1 MSYINELG
9 NKVLSEL
16 AGMKN
21 FFKNKFNENLNTNI
35 DPLDMKLFFVFSNA
49 TEKQKKSSD

>member
-1 MSYINELG
+1 MNYMNELG

-21 FFKNKFNENLNTNI
+21 FFKNKFKDGEVPTL
-35 DPLDMKLFFVFSNA
+35 DPLDMKLFFVF
-49 TEKQKKSSD
+49 

>member
-1 MSYINELG
+1 MNYMNELG

-21 FFKNKFNENLNTNI
+21 FFKNKFKEGENSNI
-35 DPLDMKLFFVFSNA
+35 DHLDLKLFFVF
-49 TEKQKKSSD
+49 

>member
-1 MSYINELG
+1 MNYINELG

-21 FFKNKFNENLNTNI
+21 FFKNKFKDGENHTI
-35 DPLDMKLFFVFSNA
+35 DPLDMKLFFVF
-49 TEKQKKSSD
+49 

>member
-1 MSYINELG
+1 MNYMNELG

-21 FFKNKFNENLNTNI
+21 FFKNKFKEGQDSNI
-35 DPLDMKLFFVFSNA
+35 DPLDMKLFYVF
-49 TEKQKKSSD
+49 

>member
-21 FFKNKFNENLNTNI
+21 FFKNKFVNNLNTNI
-35 DPLDMKLFFVFSNA
+35 DPLDLKLFFVFSNA
-49 TEKQKKSSD
+49 T